1 MISGIRLGVSAE
13 GRRRWPSLPGF
24 GMAIAVQLHAA
35 PQAATG
41 PLGNKRETAATY

>member
-13 GRRRWPSLPGF
+13 GRWPGLPGF
-24 GMAIAVQLHAA
+24 GMAIAVPLHAA

-41 PLGNKRETAATY
+41 PLGNKRKTAATY